1 MFIRMEKIPV
11 HVISG
16 FLGSGKTTA
25 IIQLLNEKADN
36 ELWAV
41 IINEFGKISID
52 IQTVRSTSHS
62 GIVYDISGGCICCSA
77 KGYLYE
83 NLTGIVKSGDFS
95 RIIIEPSG
103 LGGIDAVSE
112 IIGYIQ
118 ELRLMPIICMVDIT
132 ALENHRLQ
140 LNPIY
145 REQIS
150 MAEVIVFSK
159 CDLVCETTEQERLF
173 AKFQT
178 LFPNKL
184 NCLTK
189 KIQLQSILYRDSP
202 DKGKTNDYRMFPLT
216 NPDLSDSNY
225 QKINFTFGANAIFS
239 SDLLSSFFADHPCI
253 IRSKGHIRTENGWRL
268 LNFTLV
274 DCSFDPCQ
282 EKKQSEIILIAEKS
296 GYDLFQ
302 NFKSEIERTVIFD
315 SFDIL

>member
-1 MFIRMEKIPV
+1 MEKIPV

-25 IIQLLNEKADN
+25 IIQLLKEKADD

-41 IINEFGKISID
+41 VINEFGKISID
-52 IQTVRSTSHS
+52 TQTVRNTSHS
-62 GIVYDISGGCICCSA
+62 GTVYDISGGCICCSA

-83 NLTGIVKSGDFS
+83 NLTGIIKSGDFS

-118 ELRLMPIICMVDIT
+118 ELCLMPIICMVDIT

-145 REQIS
+145 RVQIS

-159 CDLVCETTEQERLF
+159 CDLVGETTEQERLF
-173 AKFQT
+173 TKFQT

-184 NCLTK
+184 NCLTNE
-189 KIQLQSILYRDSP
+189 KIQLKSILYRDFLG
-202 DKGKTNDYRMFPLT
+202 KGKANDYRLLPLT
-216 NPDLSDSNY
+216 NTDLADSNY
-225 QKINFTFGANAIFS
+225 QEINFIFGANAIFD

-253 IRSKGHIRTENGWRL
+253 IRSKGHVRTEHGWRL
-268 LNFTLV
+268 LNFTLD
-274 DCSFDPCQ
+274 DCTFDPCQ
-282 EKKQSEIILIAEKS
+282 GKKQSEIILIAEKS
-296 GYDLFQ
+296 GSDQFQ
-302 NFKSEIERTVIFD
+302 NFKSEIERTVIFG

>member
-1 MFIRMEKIPV
+1 MKKIPV
-11 HVISG
+11 NVISG

-25 IIQLLNEKADN
+25 IIQLLNQKTDDEP
-36 ELWAV
+36 WAV
-41 IINEFGKISID
+41 VINEFGKISID
-52 IQTVRSTSHS
+52 GQTIRTISHS
-62 GIVYDISGGCICCSA
+62 GTVYDISGGCICCSA

-103 LGGIDAVSE
+103 LGGIDTVSE
-112 IIGYIQ
+112 IIGNIQ
-118 ELRLMPIICMVDIT
+118 ELCLMPIICMVDIT

-145 REQIS
+145 RAQIS

-159 CDLVCETTEQERLF
+159 CDLVGETAEQERLF

-184 NCLTK
+184 NCLTNEN
-189 KIQLQSILYRDSP
+189 IQSKSILCRDSL
-202 DKGKTNDYRMFPLT
+202 DNGKTNGYRMVPLT
-216 NPDLSDSNY
+216 NPNLADSNY
-225 QKINFTFGANAIFS
+225 QEINFIFGANAIVDP
-239 SDLLSSFFADHPCI
+239 DLLGSFFADHPCI
-253 IRSKGHIRTENGWRL
+253 IRSKGHVRTEHGWRL

-274 DCSFDPCQ
+274 DYTFDPCQ
-282 EKKQSEIILIAEKS
+282 EKEQSEIILIAEKS
-296 GYDLFQ
+296 GSDQFQ